1 MPIDDPE
8 SLRKMLT
15 ESKVIAVVGFSN
27 RTGRP
32 SYDIGRLLQQW
43 GYRVYPVNPE
53 IDDVVDGMKILDSLD
68 EVPEHIDIVNV
79 FRRSQFLPGVVAEA
93 IRVGADNVWVQM
105 GLESEEAAQMA
116 EAAGLGYV
124 EDRCIKV
131 DYMRLVL

>member
-1 MPIDDPE
+1 MPIDEPE
-8 SLRKMLT
+8 ALRKMLADA
-15 ESKVIAVVGFSN
+15 KVIAVVGFSN
-27 RTGRP
+27 RKGRP
-32 SYDIGRLLQQW
+32 SYDIGRLLQKW

-79 FRRSQFLPGVVAEA
+79 FRRSQFLPGVVADA

-105 GLESEEAAQMA
+105 GLESEEAASMA

-131 DYMRLVL
+131 DYLRLVR